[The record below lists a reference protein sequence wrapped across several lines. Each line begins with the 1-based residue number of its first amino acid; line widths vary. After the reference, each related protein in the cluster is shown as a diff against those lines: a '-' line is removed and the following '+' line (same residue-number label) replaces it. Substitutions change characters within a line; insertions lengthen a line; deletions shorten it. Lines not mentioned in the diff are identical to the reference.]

1 MVGNHTFHVFQ
12 AAIAHFDCVSVGG
25 FAEGGGVV

>member
-12 AAIAHFDCVSVGG
+12 AAIAHFDCVSVED
-25 FAEGGGVV
+25 FAEGR